1 MIERLVLRLRSPLI
15 GGIRI
20 LVGLLWLANLEWKRP
35 PDFGRDLQNG
45 LYKYVDSA
53 VRNPVFPPYSWF
65 VEHVVLKQ
73 YVLFGWMTLLL
84 EAALCVCLL
93 LGYHTT
99 IAALVG
105 AGTSVSIALSV
116 LYYDKQYE
124 WPWSY
129 YLMIGIHLL
138 LLASLAGQHYG
149 LDGLKGRSPASWR
162 RASSVLAIVAMAIGA
177 LGVIV
182 SAGGSFSARQGDMV
196 GWARGEL
203 KLLWFNP
210 LSGILTILLGAA
222 LLVAVRR
229 GLEWLALAVG
239 GGFALMALQ
248 VVVQWRYNKGSWT
261 GGVFGGTGATMA
273 FWAMLAVGTLVST
286 RGTREPIAS

>member
-1 MIERLVLRLRSPLI
+1 MIESVVARLRGPI
-15 GGIRI
+15 IAAVRI
-20 LVGLLWLANLEWKRP
+20 VVGLLWLANLEWKRP

-53 VRNPVFPPYSWF
+53 VRNPVFPPYSWV

-73 YVLFGWMTLLL
+73 YQLFGWMTLLL
-84 EAALCVCLL
+84 EATLCVCLL
-93 LGYHTT
+93 LGYRTT

-105 AGTSVSIALSV
+105 AGTSVSIMLSV

-129 YLMIGIHLL
+129 YLMIAIHLL
-138 LLASLAGQHYG
+138 LLASLAGRHYG
-149 LDGLKGRSPASWR
+149 LDGLQGRGPDAWR
-162 RASSVLAIVAMAIGA
+162 RASSVLASVAILIGA
-177 LGVIV
+177 VGLLV
-182 SAGGSFSARQGDMV
+182 SAGGSFTAKQGHMV
-196 GWARGEL
+196 GWAKGEL

-210 LSGILTILLGAA
+210 LSAVLTLLLGAA

-229 GLEWLALAVG
+229 RVAWLSFAVAG
-239 GGFALMALQ
+239 AFAVMALQ
-248 VVVQWRYNKGSWT
+248 VIVQWRYNKGNWT

-273 FWAMLAVGTLVST
+273 FWAALAVGTFVT
-286 RGTREPIAS
+286 VRGTRDAVVD

>member
-1 MIERLVLRLRSPLI
+1 MIDRFVARLHSPLI
-15 GGIRI
+15 GAIRV
-20 LVGLLWLANLEWKRP
+20 LVGLLWLANMEWKRP
-35 PDFGRDLQNG
+35 PDFGQDLQNG

-65 VEHVVLKQ
+65 VENVVLEQ
-73 YVLFGWMTLLL
+73 YQLFGWITLLL

-93 LGYHTT
+93 LGYRTA

-105 AGTSVSIALSV
+105 AGTSVTILLSV
-116 LYYDKQYE
+116 LYYDKQFE

-138 LLASLAGQHYG
+138 LLAAMAGQHYG
-149 LDGLKGRSPASWR
+149 LDGLRGRDPDAWR
-162 RASSVLAIVAMAIGA
+162 RAATTIAGVAIAAGAIG
-177 LGVIV
+177 LFV
-182 SAGGSFSARQGDMV
+182 SADGSFAARQGDMV

-210 LSGILTILLGAA
+210 LSAVLTLLLGAA

-229 GLEWLALAVG
+229 RLDWLGLAVAAA
-239 GGFALMALQ
+239 FALMTLQ
-248 VVVQWRYNKGSWT
+248 VIVQWRYNQGNWT
-261 GGVFGGTGATMA
+261 GGVLGGTGATMA
-273 FWAMLAVGTLVST
+273 FWATLAVGAFVTV
-286 RGTREPIAS
+286 RGTRQPVSP